1 MSQSTLGRL
10 WNRLTNRYEQDA
22 ESDCCSV
29 SIEEVPS
36 DTEETESDSCCE

>member
-22 ESDCCSV
+22 ESGCCGV
-29 SIEEVPS
+29 SIEEVQ
-36 DTEETESDSCCE
+36 SDSKESKSENCCE